1 LMTLGAGKGTVL
13 HVEAWGPDA
22 ERAVE
27 YVGGLVEAG
36 FGEP

>member
-1 LMTLGAGKGTVL
+1 VL
-13 HVEAWGPDA
+13 HVEAWGVDA